1 MSPSWTVEQTSSVSP
16 SWTVDQTPSGAGFL
30 SFEKES
36 SKLVQARTFS
46 EEDTPRVVSVPVGP
60 GEEKAAG
67 IYIFCVAQ
75 RASGGA
81 DIVCVA
87 QLEYRT
93 DAVLGRMF
101 IAQEGEY

>member
-46 EEDTPRVVSVPVGP
+46 EEDTPRVVSAPVGP

-67 IYIFCVAQ
+67 ITSSVSP
-75 RASGGA
+75 SGLREEQTSSVSPSWN
-81 DIVCVA
+81 IV
-87 QLEYRT
+87 Q
-93 DAVLGRMF
+93 MPF
-101 IAQEGEY
+101 